1 VTSAIR
7 FARRVYT
14 GAGLYGLLVLLPMY
28 FTVDQT
34 GRDYPPVI
42 THLEYYYGF
51 VGVAIAWQLAFL
63 VIGRDPV
70 RFRPIM
76 PVTFVEK
83 VIFAVPA
90 TVMFARGAL
99 PPPIMAGAVI
109 DLVLCTL
116 FVAAYVRTAADAG
129 R

>member
-7 FARRVYT
+7 FARWVYT
-14 GAGLYGLLVLLPMY
+14 GAGMYGLLALLPMY
-28 FTVDQT
+28 FTSDRT
-34 GRDYPPVI
+34 SRDYPPAI

-63 VIGRDPV
+63 VIGRDPI

-76 PVTFVEK
+76 PATFVEK
-83 VIFAVPA
+83 LIFAVPA
-90 TVMFARGAL
+90 TAMFVRGAL
-99 PPPIMAGAVI
+99 PPPIMAGAAI
-109 DLVLCTL
+109 DMLLCAL
-116 FVAAYVRTAADAG
+116 FVAAYVRTAGAG